1 VIVGYQLVQAVLVA
15 TLGRLGDMHARVRA
29 YDAGLRRVHRRVGAA
44 LVRSLR
50 WRERSALANR
60 VAMLQAFGGSI
71 LSANSAAILIDA
83 FPAHQRGLALETH
96 LLAGR
101 FIGLLPVHRT
111 TTLIAAPPRART
123 KTRQAP
129 AVTTS
134 SE

>member
-1 VIVGYQLVQAVLVA
+1 MIVGYQLVQAVLVA

-29 YDAGLRRVHRRVGAA
+29 HDAGFVVFTVASVL
-44 LVRSLR
+44 LSFESLR